1 MVSLIINHGRI
12 FRVVGIN
19 SIVDC
24 FNFVMHMTQ
33 YIRKRDVPTG
43 CIHIFQ
49 LVAIMVLPAKVSTS
63 ASCFKPSRI
72 QFAFDV
78 GMQGI
83 VGNIQRGFSYA
94 VTGTVDIHNGIVQFA
109 VEGQR
114 IVGHV
119 VLFGIGTHIGE
130 FTITGRLFAN
140 GNIVVV

>member
-12 FRVVGIN
+12 FRVIGIN

-33 YIRKRDVPTG
+33 YIGKRNVLTG

-49 LVAIMVLPAKVSTS
+49 LVTIMGIAAGKGIDICLM
-63 ASCFKPSRI
+63 FQPSRI

-109 VEGQR
+109 VEGPRCTLWHWYAYRR
-114 IVGHV
+114 IHDNRPT
-119 VLFGIGTHIGE
+119 LRE
-130 FTITGRLFAN
+130 R
-140 GNIVVV
+140 